1 MDRTQENLRMAEL
14 LFPHITKTPADYE
27 AIYPP
32 RDLPQGAMV
41 TRIAPS
47 PTGFM
52 HFGNLYGALIDERLA
67 HQSGGVFYLRIENTD
82 AKREVEGAVDVILTS
97 LNAFGL
103 KFDEGATATE
113 DQGCYGPYR
122 QRDRAELYQTIAKDL
137 VARGLAY
144 PCFCTEEDLQSIHEK
159 QEAEGANFGYYG
171 KWAVH
176 AEITADQAKRL
187 IAEGKP
193 YVIRF
198 RSPGKEDNRIKY
210 KDLAKGEIEMPE
222 NCTDIVLLKSDGIP
236 TYHFAHVVDDHF
248 MRTTHVVRG
257 EEWLST
263 FPYHLQMFDVLG
275 WEKPAYV
282 HTAHMLK
289 QDGAS
294 KRKLSKRKDPEA
306 RLTYYLQE
314 GYPAGAVIE
323 YLMTV
328 LNSNF
333 EEWRNKN
340 PEADLNDFRFKAE
353 KMGVAGAV
361 FDIEKLNDISKN
373 LISRMSGEEVYD
385 ATAEWARQYRPEF
398 YALLTKNPTYSKAIL
413 SIGRGGKKPRKDFTV
428 WSDVPDY
435 MAFFFEET
443 FQTAYPFP
451 ETMSKQDVLRVLKEY
466 PQAYYDETDD
476 QQTWFSKVK
485 DLTSTMG
492 YAVDMKAYKADPQA
506 FPGSVADV
514 SSVLRVAITGRTA
527 SPDTYA
533 VMNILGKDTV
543 LARLKKAAQALESK
557 D

>member
-41 TRIAPS
+41 TRIASS

>member
-1 MDRTQENLRMAEL
+1 MEQQDQNRRMAQL
-14 LFPHITKTPADYE
+14 LFPHITKTPEDYE
-27 AIYPP
+27 AIYPE
-32 RDLPQGAMV
+32 RDLPEGAMV

-82 AKREVEGAVDVILTS
+82 SKREVEGAVEVILTS

-103 KFDEGATATE
+103 KFDEGATEGE
-113 DQGCYGPYR
+113 DRGTYGPYR
-122 QRDRAELYQTIAKDL
+122 QRDRAELYQTIAKSL
-137 VARGLAY
+137 VERGMAY
-144 PCFCTEEDLQSIHEK
+144 PCFCTEEDLQVLHDK
-159 QEAEGANFGYYG
+159 QEASGANFGYYG
-171 KWAVH
+171 EWAVH
-176 AEITADQAKRL
+176 ANITCEEAEAL

-193 YVIRF
+193 YVVRF
-198 RSPGKEDNRIKY
+198 RSPGKDGNRIKY

-222 NCTDIVLLKSDGIP
+222 NCNDIVLLKSDGIP

-263 FPYHLQMFDVLG
+263 FPYHLQMFDAIG
-275 WEKPAYV
+275 WKKPAYV

-289 QDGAS
+289 QDGSS

-314 GYPAGAVIE
+314 GYPAECVIE

-333 EEWRNKN
+333 EEWRRKN
-340 PEADLNDFRFKAE
+340 PDADLNEFRFKAE

-361 FDIEKLNDISKN
+361 FDIDKLNDISKTV
-373 LISRMSGEEVYD
+373 ISKMSGEQVYD
-385 ATAEWARQYRPEF
+385 ATAVWAKEYNPEF
-398 YALLTKNPTYSKAIL
+398 YALLTRDPAYSKAIL

-443 FQTAYPFP
+443 FQTDYPWP
-451 ETMSKQDVLRVLKEY
+451 ENMSRDDILRVLNEY
-466 PQAYYDETDD
+466 PSIYDEADD
-476 QQTWFSKVK
+476 QQTWFNKVK
-485 DLTSTMG
+485 DLTAAMG
-492 YAVDMKAYKADPQA
+492 YAVDMKAYKADPTA
-506 FPGSVADV
+506 FPGSVADI
-514 SSVLRVAITGRTA
+514 SAVLRVAITGRTA

-533 VMNILGKDTV
+533 VMNILGKETV
-543 LARLKKAAQALESK
+543 LDRLSKAAAAL
-557 D
+557 

>member
-1 MDRTQENLRMAEL
+1 MQRTEQNRRMAQL

-27 AIYPP
+27 TIYPP
-32 RDLPQGAMV
+32 RDLPKGAMV

-103 KFDEGATATE
+103 KFDEGATSGE
-113 DQGCYGPYR
+113 DKGAYGPYR
-122 QRDRAELYQTIAKDL
+122 QRDRAEIYQTIAKDL
-137 VARGLAY
+137 VERGLAY
-144 PCFCTEEDLQSIHEK
+144 PCFCTEEDLQELHAK
-159 QEAEGANFGYYG
+159 QEAQGANFGYYG
-171 KWAVH
+171 AWAVH
-176 AEITADQAKRL
+176 ANITPEEARAL
-187 IAEGKP
+187 IEEGKP
-193 YVIRF
+193 YVVRF
-198 RSPGKEDNRIKY
+198 RSPGKEENRIKY

-222 NCTDIVLLKSDGIP
+222 NCNDIVLLKSDGIP

-263 FPYHLQMFDVLG
+263 FPYHLQMFDVIG

-289 QDGAS
+289 FDEGS

-306 RLTYYLQE
+306 RLTYYLQQ
-314 GYPAGAVIE
+314 GYPAQCVIE

-333 EEWRNKN
+333 EEWRRKN
-340 PEADLNDFRFKAE
+340 PEAPLDEFRFKAE
-353 KMGVAGAV
+353 KMGIAGAV
-361 FDIEKLNDISKN
+361 FDIDKLNDISKN
-373 LISRMSGEEVYD
+373 LICKMTGEEVYE
-385 ATAEWARQYRPEF
+385 ATAAWAKEYAPEF
-398 YALLTKNPTYSKAIL
+398 YTLLTRDPGYSKAIL

-428 WSDVPDY
+428 WSDVPGY

-443 FQTAYPFP
+443 FTTDYPFP
-451 ETMSKQDVLRVLKEY
+451 ETMPKQDVLRVLKEY
-466 PQAYYDETDD
+466 PERYYDPEDD
-476 QQTWFSKVK
+476 QQVWFSKVK
-485 DLTSTMG
+485 ELTEAMG
-492 YAVDMKAYKADPQA
+492 YAVDMKAYKADPSA
-506 FPGSVADV
+506 FPGSVADI
-514 SSVLRVAITGRTA
+514 SAVLRVAVTGRTA

-533 VMNILGKDTV
+533 VMNVLGKETV
-543 LARLKKAAQALESK
+543 LARLQKAADAL
-557 D
+557 